1 MLEKFKPT
9 WMVKSIYQVS
19 PQQLQKN
26 GIRAVFSDLDNTLIA
41 WNNPDGTP
49 ELRQWMLEL
58 RQAGIPL
65 IVISNNSKQRV
76 TKATATLKLPFIS
89 RAMKPL
95 SFGITRARR
104 KLGLKKHEVVMVGD
118 QLMTDVAA
126 ANRAGVY
133 SILVQPLINTD
144 KWITWPNRFMG
155 DLVERELKRKY
166 PNLKW
171 QEGLTK
177 NE

>member
-1 MLEKFKPT
+1 
-9 WMVKSIYQVS
+9 MVKNIYQVS
-19 PQQLQKN
+19 PQELRAK

-49 ELRQWMLEL
+49 ELRRWMDDLHT
-58 RQAGIPL
+58 AGIPL

-76 TKATATLKLPFIS
+76 AKATANLNLPFIS
-89 RAMKPL
+89 RALKPL
-95 SFGITRARR
+95 SFGIARARR

-133 SILVQPLINTD
+133 SILVQPLISTD
-144 KWITWPNRFMG
+144 KWVTWPNRLMDNLIEK
-155 DLVERELKRKY
+155 DLKKKY

-171 QEGLTK
+171 QEGLTE

>member
-1 MLEKFKPT
+1 T
-9 WMVKSIYQVS
+9 AS
-19 PQQLQKN
+19 
-26 GIRAVFSDLDNTLIA
+26 LD
-41 WNNPDGTP
+41 
-49 ELRQWMLEL
+49 
-58 RQAGIPL
+58 
-65 IVISNNSKQRV
+65 
-76 TKATATLKLPFIS
+76 LPFIS
-89 RAMKPL
+89 RALKPL

-133 SILVQPLINTD
+133 SILVQPLIDTD
-144 KWITWPNRFMG
+144 KWVTWPNRFM
-155 DLVERELKRKY
+155 DNLVEKRLQKEY

-177 NE
+177 DE

>member
-9 WMVKSIYQVS
+9 WMVKNIYQVS
-19 PQQLQKN
+19 PQELRAK

-49 ELRQWMLEL
+49 ELRRWMDDLHT
-58 RQAGIPL
+58 AGIPL
-65 IVISNNSKQRV
+65 IVISNNSKQRIA
-76 TKATATLKLPFIS
+76 KATANLNLPFIS
-89 RAMKPL
+89 RALKPL
-95 SFGITRARR
+95 SFGIARARR

-133 SILVQPLINTD
+133 SILVQPLISTD
-144 KWITWPNRFMG
+144 KWVTWPNRLMDNLIEK
-155 DLVERELKRKY
+155 DLKKKY

-171 QEGLTK
+171 QEGLTE

>member
-19 PQQLQKN
+19 PQELRAK

-49 ELRQWMLEL
+49 ELRRWIDEL
-58 RQAGIPL
+58 HAAGIPL

-76 TKATATLKLPFIS
+76 AKVTASLDLP
-89 RAMKPL
+89 L
-95 SFGITRARR
+95 ITRARR

-126 ANRAGVY
+126 ANQAGVY
-133 SILVQPLINTD
+133 SILVKPLIDTD
-144 KWITWPNRFMG
+144 KWVTWPNRFM
-155 DLVERELKRKY
+155 DNLVEEKLAKKY
-166 PNLKW
+166 PKLKW

-177 NE
+177 